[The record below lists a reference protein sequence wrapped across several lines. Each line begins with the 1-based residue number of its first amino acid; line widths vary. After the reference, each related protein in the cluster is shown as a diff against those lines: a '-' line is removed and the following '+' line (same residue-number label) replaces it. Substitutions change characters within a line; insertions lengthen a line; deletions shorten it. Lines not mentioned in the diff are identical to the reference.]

1 MDNKCF
7 VIQRFD
13 GARYDRLY
21 EEVFKPA
28 IEKSGF
34 IPYRVDQDPS
44 ASIPIESIE
53 REISASDAC
62 FVELTEDAPNV
73 WFELGYSIAR
83 EKPLCLVCSTS
94 REKFP
99 FDVQHRKIIRY
110 PNQSLPGDFDKLRKE
125 IEDRLAS
132 ILKNDVTLQQN
143 AEAAKALSVGP
154 TVSGLRSHELLAL
167 TIIFQNQ
174 FVSESTGWS
183 LKQEMERSGFL
194 AVASSLAIAGLKRMG
209 FVDIQTRED
218 QNGEPFSVYCATL
231 QGEDWLIAHQD
242 ELNLQVEK
250 RSPKPTISYADQGI
264 TDDDIP
270 F

>member
-13 GARYDRLY
+13 GAHYDQLY
-21 EEVFKPA
+21 EQVFKPA
-28 IEKSGF
+28 IENAGF
-34 IPYRVDQDPS
+34 TAYRVDQDPS

-53 REISASDAC
+53 REISSSDAC
-62 FVELTEDAPNV
+62 FVELSEDAPNV
-73 WFELGYSIAR
+73 WFELGYSIAC

-94 REKFP
+94 REQFP
-99 FDVQHRKIIRY
+99 FDVQHRQIIRY
-110 PNQSLPGDFDKLRKE
+110 PKLPVPTDYEELRQK
-125 IEDRLAS
+125 IVDRLAS
-132 ILKNDVTLQQN
+132 ILKKDVALQQN
-143 AEAAKALSVGP
+143 TEAAKALSVGP

-174 FVSESTGWS
+174 FVGESTGWS
-183 LKQEMERSGFL
+183 LKQDMERSGFL

-209 FVDIQTRED
+209 FVDTQLRED
-218 QNGEPFSVYCATL
+218 QNGEPYSVYSATP

-242 ELNLQVEK
+242 ELNLHVEK
-250 RSPKPTISYADQGI
+250 RSPKQTDAYADAGI